1 MMNKKN
7 YPTPNGNTRDLERK
21 IENMSESIA
30 YFQGCIDTI
39 GKELYR
45 LNDRVLELKYLI
57 KEKK

>member
-1 MMNKKN
+1 MLSKKS
-7 YPTPNGNTRDLERK
+7 YPTPTGNIRDLERK

-57 KEKK
+57 KNQN

>member
-1 MMNKKN
+1 MIGKHN
-7 YPTPNGNTRDLERK
+7 YPTPAGNTRDLERK
-21 IENMSESIA
+21 IENMAESIA

-45 LNDRVLELKYLI
+45 LSDRILELKYLI